1 MTASEIRQAFLDF
14 FVSKGHVIVPSA
26 PIVIKNDP
34 TLMFTNAGM
43 NQFKSIFLGEKAAK
57 YPRVADTQ
65 RCLRVSGKHNDLEE
79 VGIDTYHHTMFEMLG
94 NWSFGDYFKKEA
106 IAWSWELL
114 TEVYKLDKDRL
125 YVTYFEGDEK
135 EGLEKDTETYN
146 LWKQYVDEYHTLP
159 GNKKDNFWEMGETG
173 PCGPCS
179 EIHYDSRDEAER
191 QRVKGETLVNADHD
205 QVIEI
210 WNNVF
215 MQFNRQKDGSL
226 QPLPAKHVD
235 TGMGF
240 ERLVRVL
247 QGKTSNYDTDIFQ
260 PLIQFI
266 AEKSRIPYQ
275 APHTVHSK
283 EEDAKDVTGAKKV
296 LSFGE
301 DLGEAKE
308 DAENIPGAKK
318 VLSFG
323 EDLGEA
329 KEDTENTS
337 GAKKVLSFGEDLGE
351 AKEYAENTP
360 GAKKVLSFGE
370 DLGEAKTNDLGDPK
384 TDIAMRVMS
393 DHIRAISF
401 AIADGQLPSNNK
413 AGYVIRRILRRAVRY
428 SYQYLGFKEPFLNQL
443 VPLLAE
449 QFKGVFDEL
458 YNQKDFVQKVVL
470 EEEVSFLRTL
480 GKGINI
486 LAEYIQ
492 SLKEIQD
499 FLDNQYEKPF
509 GGDQITDIANFS
521 GGNYVMSSNNVTNIN
536 NFTVVTNRVVDNLA
550 NHIVNEINSPIRGGF
565 HIDEFRNLLNN
576 TKDYHEAYSL
586 LKSHVNQIPFELAFE
601 LSDTYGF
608 PLDLTELMAR
618 EKGLTV
624 DIVGFEK
631 ALQAQKNRSR
641 AATAINTGDWIIL
654 KDDDTVEFTGYDE
667 TETIAHIIKYRKV
680 TAKGKEQ
687 YQVVLDKTPF
697 YAESGG
703 QVGDT
708 GDLVFPDGEVIP
720 VIDTKKENGLIVH
733 YVDKLPE
740 NEAIDDALTA
750 IVDHERRESIMNNH
764 SATHLLHA
772 AMKQVLGSHVNQKG
786 SLVNAGYLRFD
797 FSHFAKVT
805 DDELSEIEAIV
816 NEKVRENI
824 GLKEERNVPYQ
835 EAISSGVTALF
846 GEKYGDF
853 VRVITF
859 DDKFSKELCGGTHV
873 KATGHIG
880 YFKIIAESAVA
891 AGVRR
896 IEAITGIA
904 AENYINEQSKLVNQL
919 KELLKNP
926 KDISK
931 SVESLLDENA
941 RLKKEIEKSILEKSS
956 GLKNELA
963 QKAEHINGI
972 SFIAQKV
979 QLPNADAIKN
989 LAYQLK
995 DIVPNL
1001 FLVLAADID
1010 GKPGITVM
1018 IAENLVKEKNLN
1030 AGTVVRELAKE
1041 IKGGGGGQPFFATA
1055 GGSDVSGIDKAL
1067 EKARS
1072 FII

>member
-1 MTASEIRQAFLDF
+1 MTATQIRQAFLDF
-14 FVSKGHVIVPSA
+14 FAKKGHTIVPSA

-43 NQFKSIFLGEKAAK
+43 NQFKAIFLGEETPKFTRA
-57 YPRVADTQ
+57 VDTQ

-106 IAWSWELL
+106 IEWSWELL
-114 TEVYKLDKDRL
+114 TDVYKIDKSRL

-135 EGLEKDTETYN
+135 EGLEKDKETYDF
-146 LWKQYVDEYHTLP
+146 WKAFVDDANILP

-179 EIHYDSRDEAER
+179 EVHYDNRPDSER
-191 QRVKGETLVNADHD
+191 ALVNGATLVNADHD

-215 MQFNRQKDGSL
+215 MQFNRLKDGSL

-247 QGKTSNYDTDIFQ
+247 QNKTSNYDTDVFTPMIS
-260 PLIQFI
+260 FI
-266 AEKSRIPYQ
+266 AEKSGKKYNSAAKPG
-275 APHTVHSK
+275 
-283 EEDAKDVTGAKKV
+283 EEGWN
-296 LSFGE
+296 
-301 DLGEAKE
+301 EA
-308 DAENIPGAKK
+308 
-318 VLSFG
+318 V
-323 EDLGEA
+323 
-329 KEDTENTS
+329 
-337 GAKKVLSFGEDLGE
+337 
-351 AKEYAENTP
+351 
-360 GAKKVLSFGE
+360 
-370 DLGEAKTNDLGDPK
+370 
-384 TDIAMRVMS
+384 AMRVLA

-449 QFKGVFDEL
+449 QFKGVFDNL
-458 YNQKDFVQKVVL
+458 YEQKDFVQKVVL
-470 EEEVSFLRTL
+470 EEEISFLRTL
-480 GKGINI
+480 VKGIDIFNQKTTNNI
-486 LAEYIQ
+486 SAEKSGIIL
-492 SLKEIQD
+492 SNELS
-499 FLDNQYEKPF
+499 
-509 GGDQITDIANFS
+509 GDI
-521 GGNYVMSSNNVTNIN
+521 
-536 NFTVVTNRVVDNLA
+536 
-550 NHIVNEINSPIRGGF
+550 
-565 HIDEFRNLLNN
+565 
-576 TKDYHEAYSL
+576 
-586 LKSHVNQIPFELAFE
+586 AFE

-608 PLDLTELMAR
+608 PIDLTELMAR
-618 EKGLTV
+618 EIGWTV
-624 DIVGFEK
+624 DIKGYEK
-631 ALQAQKNRSR
+631 SLQAQKTRSR
-641 AATAINTGDWIIL
+641 AATAIDTGDWVVL
-654 KDDDTVEFTGYDE
+654 KADDTVEFTGYDE
-667 TETIAHIIKYRKV
+667 TESIAHIVKYRKV
-680 TAKGKEQ
+680 KAKGTEQ
-687 YQVVLDKTPF
+687 YQIVLDKTPF

-703 QVGDT
+703 QVGDK
-708 GDLVFPDGEVIP
+708 GELVFPDGEVIY
-720 VIDTKKENGLIVH
+720 VTDTKKENGLIVH
-733 YVDKLPE
+733 FTDKLPDD
-740 NEAIDDALTA
+740 IDDALTA
-750 IVDHERRESIMNNH
+750 IVDPALRNRTNSNH

-786 SLVNAGYLRFD
+786 SLVNADYLRFD

-805 DDELSEIEAIV
+805 DDELAQIEAIV
-816 NEKVRENI
+816 NQKVRENI
-824 GLKEERNVPYQ
+824 QLKEERSVLYA

-846 GEKYGDF
+846 GEKYGEY

-859 DDKFSKELCGGTHV
+859 DDEFSKELCGGTHV
-873 KATGHIG
+873 KATGQIG
-880 YFKIIAESAVA
+880 FFKIISESAVA

-904 AENYINEQSKLVNQL
+904 AEDYIIAQNKLVQQL

-931 SVESLLDENA
+931 SVESLLEENSK
-941 RLKKEIEKSILEKSS
+941 LKKEIEKSVLEKSA

-963 QKAEHINGI
+963 QKAEQINGI
-972 SFIAQKV
+972 NFIAQKV

-995 DIVPNL
+995 DIVSDL
-1001 FLVLAADID
+1001 FLVLAAEID
-1010 GKPGITVM
+1010 GKPSLTVM
-1018 IAENLVKEKNLN
+1018 IAENLVKEKSLN
-1030 AGTVVRELAKE
+1030 AGAIVRELAKE

-1055 GGSDVSGIDKAL
+1055 GGSDVSGLDKAL
-1067 EKARS
+1067 EKAKS
-1072 FII
+1072 FVI